1 MGKVGK
7 GRALFVLCLLK
18 RKVTGAVPNLEHLSS
33 HSLSQTVK
41 AGPGGKGGKISLCH
55 PSWEENIIS
64 VSSAMELSEIH
75 GVGDRINGETRA
87 LLCSA
92 TEKFM

>member
-1 MGKVGK
+1 M
-7 GRALFVLCLLK
+7 LCLLK
-18 RKVTGAVPNLEHLSS
+18 HKVTGAVPNLGHLSS

-41 AGPGGKGGKISLCH
+41 AGPGGGGKISLCH

-75 GVGDRINGETRA
+75 GVGDRINGETHA

-92 TEKFM
+92 TAKFM